1 MSTEIKNITDSQ
13 ILVSEELNNQILA
26 VLSNKVEGFE
36 KAFVMASAI
45 QVLKEKLSPEIMKP
59 IMALQGSNLGF
70 KTDKD
75 KNGGYSEAEVKACV
89 IDAVLLGLQ
98 VTGNELNIIAGNMY
112 PTRQGFGSLLK
123 KIKGLKYSISYS
135 NPVFTQDKT
144 SANCTATIKWELNG
158 ESHVQEQEFA
168 IKSNAY
174 ATADA
179 ILGKAER
186 KARRWLFNTVE
197 GTDIPDG
204 DVTEITHVD
213 VTPRPTAEEVSKNKE
228 YERVLNHIETVS
240 SDIATLEK
248 CSPAIRPIDAD
259 LISAY
264 VRKHISLST
273 TLEELN
279 KCKFTPNVED
289 DYDLFIE
296 FSDKQKELK
305 PKK

>member
-1 MSTEIKNITDSQ
+1 MSKEVVNITESQ
-13 ILVSEELNNQILA
+13 SLVSQELNNQVLA

-45 QVLKEKLSPEIMKP
+45 QVLKERLTPEFMKP

-75 KNGGYSEAEVKACV
+75 KGGQGYPETEVKACL

-98 VTGNELNIIAGNMY
+98 PTGNEFNIIAGNMY

-123 KIKGLKYSISYS
+123 KVNGLKYSIAYS
-135 NPVFTQDKT
+135 NPIFTQDKS
-144 SANCTATIKWELNG
+144 SATCTATIKWELNG
-158 ESHVQEQEFA
+158 EKNEQSVEFA

-204 DVTEITHVD
+204 DVTDIPHT
-213 VTPRPTAEEVSKNKE
+213 EVSSKPNPSVVAADKE
-228 YERVLNHIETVS
+228 RQRVIKHIENSKDVE
-240 SDIATLEK
+240 TLER
-248 CSPAIRPIDAD
+248 CLPAISDDDLD
-259 LISAY
+259 LIVMY
-264 VRKHISLST
+264 
-273 TLEELN
+273 
-279 KCKFTPNVED
+279 D
-289 DYDLFIE
+289 D
-296 FSDKQKELK
+296 KKKELT
-305 PKK
+305 KK

>member
-1 MSTEIKNITDSQ
+1 MSELTITKNQS
-13 ILVSEELNNQILA
+13 LVSKELNQQILA
-26 VLSNKVEGFE
+26 VLSSKVEGFE
-36 KAFVMASAI
+36 KSFVMASAI
-45 QVLKEKLSPEIMKP
+45 KVLKERLTPEFMNP

-75 KNGGYSEAEVKACV
+75 KSGGYTEPEVKACL

-98 VTGNELNIIAGNMY
+98 PTGNEFNIISCNMY

-123 KIKGLKYSISYS
+123 KINGLKYSISYS
-135 NPVFTQDKT
+135 NPIFTQDKS

-158 ESHVQEQEFA
+158 ESHVQQQEFA

-204 DVTEITHVD
+204 DVTDIPHV
-213 VTPRPTAEEVSKNKE
+213 EVKSVNPQA
-228 YERVLNHIETVS
+228 
-240 SDIATLEK
+240 IA
-248 CSPAIRPIDAD
+248 
-259 LISAY
+259 
-264 VRKHISLST
+264 
-273 TLEELN
+273 N
-279 KCKFTPNVED
+279 
-289 DYDLFIE
+289 
-296 FSDKQKELK
+296 DKQKIRIEKHIEASTTIETLETCQKHIPSTDSDLLDKYSEKYISLCSKMEQLENIKTAITGENLDLVVMYDDKKRELT